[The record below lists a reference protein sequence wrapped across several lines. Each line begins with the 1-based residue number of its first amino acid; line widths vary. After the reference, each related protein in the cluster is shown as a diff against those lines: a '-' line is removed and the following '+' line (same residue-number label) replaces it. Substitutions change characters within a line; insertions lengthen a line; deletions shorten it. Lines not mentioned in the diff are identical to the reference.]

1 MFHSPSLILT
11 VVSTKWVTFAFH
23 VTVTEDG
30 GCNVCQNIETTWQ
43 YTMAKCQNPK
53 LHRVIIISGDKS
65 STLQWLCFYLNLA
78 RCGKMSL
85 PSALTKPS
93 CSFQASRGCEGST
106 ASSATLNSS
115 VHSGCGRPSSSYSK
129 SRMPFCNHSTNN
141 SVLEW
146 RQSLLELQIFRDF
159 LWFSSIF
166 PS

>member
-1 MFHSPSLILT
+1 MLHYPSLILT

-23 VTVTEDG
+23 VTATEDG
-30 GCNVCQNIETTWQ
+30 GCNVCQNIGTPWM
-43 YTMAKCQNPK
+43 YTMATCQNLK
-53 LHRVIIISGDKS
+53 LHRVIIISGDNS
-65 STLQWLCFYLNLA
+65 STLQWLSFYLNLA

-115 VHSGCGRPSSSYSK
+115 VHSGCGRPRSSYSK
-129 SRMPFCNHSTNN
+129 SRMPFCNHSTKND
-141 SVLEW
+141 VLGC